1 MAIVEFFNSSPF
13 GLYTIHNDSGGPP
26 GLYGYDDTTI
36 VPVAS
41 GNDVRNNWPSNT
53 MEIRIFDSGANQS
66 YVVTVG
72 SSAWT
77 HTSNY
82 STKTVNV
89 PPLGDPE
96 LKLEVDISTSGS
108 SPRRQI
114 IIVRRPPL

>member
-1 MAIVEFFNSSPF
+1 MANVEFTNPSPF
-13 GLYTIHNDSGGPP
+13 DLYTIHNDSGGPP

-36 VPVAS
+36 KTVAS
-41 GNDVRNNWPSNT
+41 GNDVRNTWPT
-53 MEIRIFDSGANQS
+53 GMEIRIFDSGANQS

-82 STKTVNV
+82 STKTVDL
-89 PPLGDPE
+89 PPLGDPD
-96 LKLEVDISTSGS
+96 LSLTVDISTNGS

-114 IIVRRPPL
+114 IIVRRPPF